1 LNLPD
6 WFTPIFI
13 FAVIDWVVVENIF
26 LWLMYREIRKLR
38 KELKEALVKR
48 WESHG

>member
-1 LNLPD
+1 LKKGDLNLNLPD

-38 KELKEALVKR
+38 KELKRLQ
-48 WESHG
+48 

>member
-1 LNLPD
+1 VPD
-6 WFTPIFI
+6 WFVPIFI

-38 KELKEALVKR
+38 GELKEALKK
-48 WESHG
+48 